1 MSHARSERDIF
12 KEAEEGRN
20 DLRLPKKVSYPG
32 SGSHPWNE
40 IPLGFGING
49 DICWDVLEAPHML
62 LYGPTGSGKSVIQ
75 RNVFFHLLQ
84 YSDRWSFIGIDPK
97 RVELSTYSK
106 YKDVVL
112 DIGTDL
118 EDNVELVRVAN
129 KMMNERYETMED
141 MGVNNFEDLPSPPKS
156 LLVMVDDT
164 TMLLSSNG
172 IKSGESEEDD
182 ALKSEASMLLENIA
196 RLGRAAG
203 VFLLLALQ
211 RPDATIITGIKNNLN
226 ARVACG
232 RMDSSSSMMVLDSVA
247 ATVLPNIRGRGI
259 YREAGREVQFQSFFA
274 PQSWADEYL
283 EKRE

>member
-1 MSHARSERDIF
+1 
-12 KEAEEGRN
+12 
-20 DLRLPKKVSYPG
+20 
-32 SGSHPWNE
+32 
-40 IPLGFGING
+40 
-49 DICWDVLEAPHML
+49 
-62 LYGPTGSGKSVIQ
+62 
-75 RNVFFHLLQ
+75 
-84 YSDRWSFIGIDPK
+84 
-97 RVELSTYSK
+97 
-106 YKDVVL
+106 
-112 DIGTDL
+112 
-118 EDNVELVRVAN
+118 
-129 KMMNERYETMED
+129 
-141 MGVNNFEDLPSPPKS
+141 
-156 LLVMVDDT
+156 
-164 TMLLSSNG
+164 
-172 IKSGESEEDD
+172 
-182 ALKSEASMLLENIA
+182 MLLENIA